1 MDHKNEFTSQVG
13 FDATLAKR
21 MLIGAG
27 IALVFI
33 AIFLFGATPK
43 PEWSPYWILR
53 PFIIVPLAGA
63 FGGAFYHFMG
73 IPRSRGGLVKALS
86 ILFSFIGYVVIVW
99 LGTVLGF
106 DGTFFD

>member
-1 MDHKNEFTSQVG
+1 MVYKNDFASQVR
-13 FDATLAKR
+13 FDASLTKR

-33 AIFLFGATPK
+33 GIFLFGATAN
-43 PEWSPYWILR
+43 PEWSRYWILR
-53 PFIIVPLAGA
+53 PLVIVPLAGA

-86 ILFSFIGYVVIVW
+86 ILFSFIGYAVIVW
-99 LGTVLGF
+99 LGTVLGL
-106 DGTFFD
+106 DGTFWD

>member
-1 MDHKNEFTSQVG
+1 MVHKNDFASQVS

-33 AIFLFGATPK
+33 AIFLYGTTQN

-73 IPRSRGGLVKALS
+73 IPRSRGGWVKALA

-99 LGTVLGF
+99 LGIVLGL
-106 DGTFFD
+106 DGTLWD